1 MPAGYLHAE
10 VRVRQRFNDDAFN
23 LDIVALGQR

>member
-1 MPAGYLHAE
+1 MPAGHLNAE
-10 VRVRQRFNDDAFN
+10 VRVRQRFDDDAFN

>member
-1 MPAGYLHAE
+1 MPAGHLNAE
-10 VRVRQRFNDDAFN
+10 IGVGQRLDDDAFN

>member
-1 MPAGYLHAE
+1 MPAGQLNAK
-10 VRVRQRFNDDAFN
+10 VRVRQRLNDDAFN